1 MTANRPG
8 YLRSLAGAPISWG
21 ICEVPGW
28 GLQMT
33 PERILSEM
41 REVGIVATEVG
52 AAGFLGHTA
61 DDITRHTKA
70 YGLDVVGAFVPLV
83 MHNAEVKDQMRA
95 DARAQAG
102 LLKAVGA
109 SYFVTAV
116 VVDPDWAPRY
126 HLSPA
131 EWKRMYAAF
140 GEVDDICDEF
150 GLTQVVHPHVGTLVE
165 TKADALHVLEHS
177 PVRWT
182 LDTGHL
188 HIGGTDPEWFVKHHF
203 DRVGYVHLKDVAGSL
218 IEPLNTG
225 TLSLFDAVRGGIFT
239 VLGEGDV
246 PIAATIAALEA
257 GGYDGYYVIEQ
268 DVAIVGEEPEVGGGP
283 IDGVRASIA
292 YLERLAAK

>member
-1 MTANRPG
+1 MTTVRPG

-28 GLQMT
+28 GLQMS
-33 PERILSEM
+33 PDRILSEM

-61 DDITRHTKA
+61 ADISRYTKA
-70 YGLDVVGAFVPLV
+70 YGLDVIGAFVPLV
-83 MHNAEVKDQMRA
+83 MHNADVKDQMRT
-95 DARAQAG
+95 DARAQAA
-102 LLKAVGA
+102 LLKSVGA
-109 SYFVTAV
+109 TYFVTAV

-140 GEVDDICDEF
+140 AEVDEICEEF
-150 GLTQVVHPHVGTLVE
+150 GLVQAIHPHVGTLVE

-188 HIGGTDPEWFVKHHF
+188 HIGGTDPEWFVHNYF
-203 DRVGYVHLKDVAGSL
+203 DRVAYVHLKDVAGSL
-218 IEPLNTG
+218 IEPLNKG
-225 TLSLFDAVRGGIFT
+225 ELSLFDATRAGIFT
-239 VLGEGDV
+239 VLGDGDV
-246 PIAATIAALEA
+246 PIAKTIAALEA

-268 DVAIVGEEPEVGGGP
+268 DVAIVGEEPAVGGGP
-283 IDGVRASIA
+283 IDAVRASIA
-292 YLERLAAK
+292 YLEHLAAK